1 MTRKDI
7 FIDNNIAKNF
17 SNPLDPEYKQLIKWL
32 MEFDTNPK
40 NMYKNAHLVVSNKLL
55 NEYLRTMGNATL
67 GNNIIRIIDNLTK
80 QGRLIKIS
88 NEQIKDFQRDHFT
101 KKVERK
107 LVSNKEDREHIPV
120 VLWSDRKY
128 ALTLDEKFTADLV
141 KFPSFTV
148 TIGKKPSDI
157 PYDT

>member
-32 MEFDTNPK
+32 IEFDANPK

-67 GNNIIRIIDNLTK
+67 GNNILRIIDTLTK

-88 NEQIKDFQRDHFT
+88 NEQIKEFQREHFT
-101 KKVERK
+101 NKVKKR

-120 VLWSDRKY
+120 VLLSDRKY
-128 ALTLDEKFTADLV
+128 ALTLDEKFTDDLIN
-141 KFPSFTV
+141 FPSFTATV
-148 TIGKKPSDI
+148 GKKPSDI
-157 PYDT
+157 PYDK